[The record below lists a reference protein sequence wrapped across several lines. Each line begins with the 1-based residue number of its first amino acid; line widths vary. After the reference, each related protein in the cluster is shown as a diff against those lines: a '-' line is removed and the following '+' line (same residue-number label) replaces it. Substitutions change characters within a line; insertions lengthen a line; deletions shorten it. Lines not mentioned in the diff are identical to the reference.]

1 MEIIKPK
8 FEQEIKAEI
17 KGIATI
23 ENNIGLVKDY
33 ALNLKEYYKNIVFSE
48 EEKKDAEIEKAQINK
63 QIKQV
68 SDFRKAIMQKYNE
81 PIKQFE
87 TTAKETEKILKET
100 YEFINEQVKVF
111 DQAELE
117 DIRNKME
124 TYFNEYAAS
133 KEIDFVTLEDMNISI
148 TKSCV
153 TATNNLTKKV
163 INQINEFIDSIKKD
177 LEIIADSKYKEE
189 VLIEYKKS
197 LRCAAAIIM
206 VQERHEELDKLQQQ
220 KEETPKKEQHLS
232 APTEEKKY
240 SMTFTVHGTVEQL
253 KELKKYLEKEGLL
266 NE

>member
-189 VLIEYKKS
+189 VLIKMIYY
-197 LRCAAAIIM
+197 LVIYFVLI
-206 VQERHEELDKLQQQ
+206 VVEL
-220 KEETPKKEQHLS
+220 
-232 APTEEKKY
+232 
-240 SMTFTVHGTVEQL
+240 
-253 KELKKYLEKEGLL
+253 
-266 NE
+266 